1 LNGKIATREYFAER
15 RITPD
20 IRHVARYSTE
30 RIGRDKK
37 AGKQRIFELFAQGY
51 VRQTCK
57 VAGMMRPGPGA
68 LAELSVPSKAQISL
82 AWDFL
87 LN

>member
-1 LNGKIATREYFAER
+1 LNGKIATREYFAEH

-30 RIGRDKK
+30 RTSCDKK

-57 VAGMMRPGPGA
+57 VAGMMRPAPRA
-68 LAELSVPSKAQISL
+68 LAELSAASKVQ
-82 AWDFL
+82 
-87 LN
+87 N